1 MKGFFIIKILVQQIC
16 LILFNNHA
24 MESPRQKKIA
34 ALLQQ
39 EIAKLL
45 QGAIRKEGVS
55 NLLVSVT
62 KVNVTVDLSIA
73 KVYLSLFPSKK
84 AATWLEGI
92 QSNAFQIKHDLA
104 QILKNELRRIPE
116 LIFYMDDSLDYI
128 EGIDAALQ
136 SPDNPIIERVKLD
149 KRKKK

>member
-1 MKGFFIIKILVQQIC
+1 
-16 LILFNNHA
+16 

-39 EIAKLL
+39 EIAQLL

-73 KVYLSLFPSKK
+73 KVYLSLFPSKE
-84 AATWLEGI
+84 AATWQEGI

-116 LIFYMDDSLDYI
+116 LLFFMDDSLDYI

-136 SPDNPIIERVKLD
+136 SPDNPIIERDKLD

>member
-1 MKGFFIIKILVQQIC
+1 
-16 LILFNNHA
+16 

-39 EIAKLL
+39 EIAKML
-45 QGAIRKEGVS
+45 QGAVRKEGRS

-62 KVNVTVDLSIA
+62 KVQVTVDLSIA
-73 KVYLSLFPSKK
+73 KIYLSLFPSTEAVK
-84 AATWLEGI
+84 WLEGI

-104 QILKNELRRIPE
+104 QLLKNELRRIPE
-116 LIFYMDDSLDYI
+116 LLFFLDDSLDYI
-128 EGIDAALQ
+128 EQIETALETPQ
-136 SPDNPIIERVKLD
+136 NPIEQPEVLE

>member
-1 MKGFFIIKILVQQIC
+1 
-16 LILFNNHA
+16 

-39 EIAKLL
+39 EIAQLL

-73 KVYLSLFPSKK
+73 KVYLSLFPSKE
-84 AATWLEGI
+84 AGSWLEGI
-92 QSNAFQIKHDLA
+92 QSNAFQVKHDLA
-104 QILKNELRRIPE
+104 QVLKNELRRIPE
-116 LIFYMDDSLDYI
+116 LLFFMDDSLDYM

-136 SPDNPIIERVKLD
+136 SPYNPIIERDKLD

>member
-1 MKGFFIIKILVQQIC
+1 
-16 LILFNNHA
+16 

-73 KVYLSLFPSKK
+73 KVYLSLFPSKE

-136 SPDNPIIERVKLD
+136 SPEN
-149 KRKKK
+149 

>member
-1 MKGFFIIKILVQQIC
+1 
-16 LILFNNHA
+16 

-39 EIAKLL
+39 EIAQLL

-73 KVYLSLFPSKK
+73 KVYLSLFPSKE
-84 AATWLEGI
+84 AASWLEGI
-92 QSNAFQIKHDLA
+92 QSNAFQVKHDLA

-116 LIFYMDDSLDYI
+116 LLFFMDDSLDYI
-128 EGIDAALQ
+128 EEIDAALQ
-136 SPDNPIIERVKLD
+136 SPDNPIIERDKLD

>member
-1 MKGFFIIKILVQQIC
+1 
-16 LILFNNHA
+16 

-39 EIAKLL
+39 EVAQLL
-45 QGAIRKEGVS
+45 QGAIRKEGVN

-62 KVNVTVDLSIA
+62 KVSVTVDLSIA
-73 KVYLSLFPSKK
+73 KVYLSLFPSKD
-84 AATWLEGI
+84 AAEWLKGI
-92 QSNAFQIKHDLA
+92 QSNAFQVKHDLA
-104 QILKNELRRIPE
+104 QILKNDLRRIPE
-116 LIFYMDDSLDYI
+116 LLFFMDDSLDYI

-136 SPDNPIIERVKLD
+136 SPENPILARNQLE

>member
-1 MKGFFIIKILVQQIC
+1 
-16 LILFNNHA
+16 

-39 EIAKLL
+39 EIAQLL
-45 QGAIRKEGVS
+45 QGAIRTEGVN

-73 KVYLSLFPSKK
+73 KVYLSLFPSKES
-84 AATWLEGI
+84 ASWLEGI
-92 QSNAFQIKHDLA
+92 QSNAFQVKHDLA

-116 LIFYMDDSLDYI
+116 LLFFMDDSLDYI
-128 EGIDAALQ
+128 EEIEAALQ
-136 SPDNPIIERVKLD
+136 SPDNPIIERDKLD
-149 KRKKK
+149 KRKKR

>member
-1 MKGFFIIKILVQQIC
+1 
-16 LILFNNHA
+16 

-45 QGAIRKEGVS
+45 QGAVRNEGRN

-62 KVNVTVDLSIA
+62 KVSVTIDLSLA
-73 KVYLSLFPSKK
+73 KVYLSLFPSAEAEK
-84 AATWLEGI
+84 WLKGI
-92 QSNAFQIKHDLA
+92 QSNAFQIKHDLS
-104 QILKNELRRIPE
+104 QLLKDELRRLPE
-116 LIFYMDDSLDYI
+116 LSFFMDDSLDYI
-128 EGIDAALQ
+128 EQIETALDTPQ
-136 SPDNPIIERVKLD
+136 NPIEQPEILE